1 MELIC
6 IAKIHT
12 DIRDKFGL
20 PRQSGR
26 VPQLMGRIV
35 FEPEYRNPDYIRGI
49 EQYDQIWVIWGFDQL
64 DDEHNNNPTVRPP
77 KLGGNMRVGVFATR
91 SPFRPNSIGLSSLKI
106 ESVNMD
112 GPDGPEIIV
121 SGIDMA
127 DGTPLYDIKP
137 YIPYADSHPDAKG
150 GFSSEHAGDKLDVI
164 CETDLP
170 KELSPVQK
178 DALLGLL
185 ADDPRPAYQD
195 DPGRIYGLSYAG
207 YNIRFKVSDN
217 TLTVFSIEK
226 DEA

>member
-12 DIRDKFGL
+12 DIKDKFGL

-35 FEPEYRNPDYIRGI
+35 FEPGYRNPDYIRGL
-49 EQYDQIWVIWGFDQL
+49 EQYDHIWVIWGFDQL
-64 DDEHNNNPTVRPP
+64 GDEHNNNPTVRPP

-106 ESVNMD
+106 ESVNAD

-150 GFSSEHAGDKLDVI
+150 GFSSEHAEDKLDVI